1 MSGADQYMTPE
12 GRARLR
18 IDQMLQDAGWVVQS
32 RDEVNVAAGPG
43 VAVRDRPGMPDPD
56 YLLFVDG
63 KACGTYEAKKAGHT
77 LTGVEGQSSRYEDAI
92 PDGAATWGL
101 PLRFAYEGTSYE
113 LQFTDRSDPEP
124 RSRPVFSVH
133 RPETLR
139 RWLRDAERD
148 PTAPTL
154 RARLR
159 QMPETQSPKLWVHQ
173 REAIAAIERSL
184 ADDRPRALLQM
195 ATGSGKTFTA
205 ANLTYRLIKHA
216 GAHRVLFLVDRR
228 NLGEQAENEFAQFV
242 TPDEQRK
249 MSELY
254 AVQRLTGGNLRDDA
268 KVVISTIQ
276 GVYAALTG
284 DQLPDDEDAD
294 EHVDGPPVDLTYS
307 ASLPPEAFDIVIVDE
322 AHRSIYGRW
331 RPVLEYFDAHLLGLT
346 ATPTKLTFGFFRKNL
361 VYEYDHEQAVADGNN
376 VPFEVYKIRTRIGT
390 RGSTIEAGEYAEFRD
405 RATRERQL
413 ELLEDDFSYDPDDL
427 DRRVVSVDQIR
438 TVITHFR
445 DQLFKP
451 AEQGGIF
458 PGRSVVPKTLI
469 FAKDDSHADDI
480 VREVREVF
488 GKGNDFCVKITSKS
502 TGASSDELLKQFR
515 NDYNPRIAV
524 TVDLIA
530 TGTDVKPI
538 ECVFFMRAVKSR
550 SYFEQ
555 MKGRGSRVIS
565 ADEFQQVTND
575 TAHPAKTHF
584 VIIDAVG
591 VTDVEQ
597 QDTVPLER
605 KRSVSLK
612 ALLDKI
618 GFGGAEVDD
627 VSSVA
632 DRLSRLDKDLTDV
645 ERAKLSDAADG
656 KALRTIVG
664 ELMAAADPDRRQA
677 RATELARQAH
687 GTDDPTPDQIEGQ
700 VPAVIAEA
708 AASLQASPKLR
719 RAIVEV
725 HQAHLQLIDE
735 LSSDEVTASGFDA
748 SPAERA
754 EGVVDSWR
762 GYIEEHREDID
773 TLQVLYGQRDG
784 KVLDRLEQLAAEVQA
799 PPYRLSPE
807 AVWGA
812 YERLD
817 ASRVK
822 GHPRSQVADLL
833 ALLRFELG
841 LEEELKPFAEVVEWR
856 WQQWLQE
863 QDAEA
868 RFTPEQMEWLE
879 LMKDVVTESL
889 VITTDDFDLGEL
901 AARGGLGR
909 AHNDFDGQLGEVIAE
924 LNRELTP

>member
-1 MSGADQYMTPE
+1 MSDAYLTPE
-12 GRARLR
+12 DEARR
-18 IDQMLQDAGWVVQS
+18 TIDEQLEAAGWIVQS
-32 RDEVNVAAGPG
+32 RDEVNVAAGLG
-43 VAVRDRPGMPDPD
+43 VAVRDRRGMADPD
-56 YLLFVDG
+56 YLLFVAS
-63 KACGTYEAKKAGHT
+63 KACGTYEAKKDGHT
-77 LTGVEGQSSRYEDAI
+77 LTGVEGQSSRYEESI

-101 PLRFAYEGTSYE
+101 PLRFAYEGTRHE
-113 LQFTDRSDPEP
+113 LQFTDRADPEP

-133 RPETLR
+133 RPETLHG
-139 RWLRDAERD
+139 WLREAERL
-148 PTAPTL
+148 PAAPTL

-159 QMPETQSPKLWVHQ
+159 QLPENYSPQLWTHQ
-173 REAIAAIERSL
+173 REAVAAIEQSL
-184 ADDRPRALLQM
+184 AADKPRALLQM

-205 ANLTYRLIKHA
+205 ANLAYRLIKHA
-216 GAHRVLFLVDRR
+216 GARRILFLVDRR
-228 NLGEQAENEFAQFV
+228 NLGEQAQTEFEQFV

-254 AVQRLTGGNLRDDA
+254 AVQRLSGGNLRDDA

-276 GVYAALTG
+276 GIYATLT
-284 DQLPDDEDAD
+284 DAPPPT
-294 EHVDGPPVDLTYS
+294 EEEEAEPVDGPPVELTYS
-307 ASLPPEAFDIVIVDE
+307 ASLPPESFDIIVVDE

-361 VYEYDHEQAVADGNN
+361 VFEYDHEQAVADGNN

-390 RGSTIEAGEYAEFRD
+390 EGSTVEAGAYAQFRD
-405 RATRERQL
+405 RATRRKQL
-413 ELLEDDFSYDPDDL
+413 ELLEDDFDYDPDEL
-427 DRRVVSVDQIR
+427 DRRVVAVDQIR
-438 TVITHFR
+438 TVVTHFR

-451 AEQGGIF
+451 ESDGGIF

-480 VREVREVF
+480 VRQVREVF

-502 TGASSDELLKQFR
+502 TGASSDELLKRFR
-515 NDYNPRIAV
+515 NDFNPRIAV

-530 TGTDVKPI
+530 TGTDVKSI

-555 MKGRGSRVIS
+555 MKGRGSRVMSS
-565 ADEFQQVTND
+565 AEFQAVTND
-575 TAHPAKTHF
+575 THHPAKTHF
-584 VIIDAVG
+584 VIVDAVG

-612 ALLDKI
+612 KLLEKV
-618 GFGGAEVDD
+618 GFGSADQDD
-627 VSSVA
+627 LASIA
-632 DRLSRLDKDLTDV
+632 DRLTRIEKNLTSTQRDKLTEEAGGKDLT
-645 ERAKLSDAADG
+645 E
-656 KALRTIVG
+656 IVG

-677 RATELARQAH
+677 RAEQLAREYH
-687 GTDDPTPDQIEGQ
+687 GIDDPTAEQVAEQ
-700 VPAVIAEA
+700 VPTVLAEA
-708 AASLQASPKLR
+708 AKTLQGAPKLR
-719 RAIVEV
+719 QTIVEV
-725 HQAHLQLIDE
+725 QRAHMQLIDE
-735 LSSDEVTASGFDA
+735 VSSDEVTTAGFDTDA
-748 SPAERA
+748 TGRA
-754 EGVVDSWR
+754 QAVVGTWKE
-762 GYIEEHREDID
+762 YISEHREDID
-773 TLQVLYGQRDG
+773 TLQVMYGQRDG
-784 KVLDRLEQLAAEVQA
+784 QVLDRLERLAAEVKA

-807 AVWGA
+807 AVWDA

-822 GHPRSQVADLL
+822 GHLRSQVADLL

-841 LEEELKPFAEVVEWR
+841 LEEELQPFAEVVEWR
-856 WQQWLQE
+856 WQEWLRE
-863 QDAEA
+863 QDAAA

-909 AHNDFDGQLGEVIAE
+909 AYSDFDGQLGEVIAE